1 MAAAAAAAARER
13 CSKFCDFEH
22 THGNRIPIG
31 DYTTFNLVKNQ
42 CIFILFWKKAVV

>member
-1 MAAAAAAAARER
+1 MAAAAAARER

-31 DYTTFNLVKNQ
+31 DYTTFNLVKTSV
-42 CIFILFWKKAVV
+42 FLFSFGRKQ